1 MGHKKKVLQGEELDE
16 IALPDDENELEIE
29 LNEKEPPFLKG
40 QTSKGGMNLSPIRV
54 VKNPDGTLQREALNA
69 L

>member
-1 MGHKKKVLQGEELDE
+1 
-16 IALPDDENELEIE
+16 LEIE